1 MNVYCE
7 VAFKL
12 IVILGMSQEEEEEDN
27 EAERK
32 GTRARDRV
40 EVRTLRGDRDPK

>member
-1 MNVYCE
+1 MNVYRE

-12 IVILGMSQEEEEEDN
+12 IVILGMSQEEE